1 MRAWRAWGR
10 PRPQPRPR
18 APWEA
23 AQWPRLLRAGRASA
37 TALCLWVFAATLTL
51 HDLHVLRVSPLYPGA
66 AVAVGVFGLAPPFF
80 ARRMGDR
87 IARDEA
93 AARAPVAVESAL
105 VWRRALLGVTLL
117 LFVAWLILFTSGR
130 TPRW

>member
-1 MRAWRAWGR
+1 MAWRTW
-10 PRPQPRPR
+10 PRPR
-18 APWEA
+18 RRAREAWEA

-66 AVAVGVFGLAPPFF
+66 LVAVAVFGLAPPVL

-87 IARDEA
+87 IARDQPPG
-93 AARAPVAVESAL
+93 RAPVAVESAL
-105 VWRRALLGVTLL
+105 VWRRAFLGLTLL
-117 LFVAWLILFTSGR
+117 LFAAWLVLFTSGR